1 MLGRCLSKMKL
12 NKSPGFDNVSV
23 EHLIYANKDIQ
34 VHLCL
39 LFNVLLLHSYVPSD
53 FAYGIYTHTSVEG

>member
-1 MLGRCLSKMKL
+1 MKL

-39 LFNVLLLHSYVPSD
+39 LFNVLPLHSYVRND
-53 FAYGIYTHTSVEG
+53 FAYGIIIPV